1 MKKLPFVLLRIGITV
16 VLLIFLFS
24 GTDVPM
30 LRDVVRTAHKGRLAA
45 AFALFVFLNVL
56 VLLRW
61 QCLVRARGLR
71 VGTLR
76 LLCAYLSGLFFN
88 LVLPSTIGGD
98 AVRTL
103 DIAGSTGEESST
115 ILGTVVMDRMLGFF
129 GLFTVL
135 IFSLLFGFRRF
146 QDPSILVAAAALLA
160 FVVFASGVMFSR
172 RVFRFCFGWLP
183 FARLREYLRRVHV
196 VTREYRDKK
205 GALVTGWS
213 LSIGIHVG
221 LAFMFLLTAAALGE
235 RVAVLHALM
244 FVPMVTAFSSLPFS
258 IGGLGLRD
266 AATVF
271 VFTKVGMGAEPAF
284 AISLL
289 TFGFMFLLGLFG
301 GVSYVGTLYRRR
313 V

>member
-1 MKKLPFVLLRIGITV
+1 MKKFLSVILRISITA

-24 GTDVPM
+24 VTDIAR
-30 LRDVVRTAHKGRLAA
+30 LLGVVRDAHKGRLAS
-45 AFALFVFLNVL
+45 AFALFFFLNLL

-61 QCLVRARGLR
+61 QCLLRVRGLR
-71 VGTLR
+71 VGTVR
-76 LLCAYLSGLFFN
+76 LLYAYLSGLFFN

-103 DIAGSTGEESST
+103 DIAGYTGEKSST
-115 ILGTVVMDRMLGFF
+115 ILGTVVMDRMFGFF

-146 QDPSILVAAAALLA
+146 QDPSILAAAAALLVLVI
-160 FVVFASGVMFSR
+160 FMSGIMFSR
-172 RVFRFCFGWLP
+172 RVFRFCFGWMP
-183 FARLREYLRRVHV
+183 FARVRDYLRRVHA

-205 GALVTGWS
+205 GALAVAWS
-213 LSIGIHVG
+213 LSIAIHVG
-221 LAFMFLLTAAALGE
+221 LAFVFLLTAAALGE
-235 RVAVLHALM
+235 RVAVLYALM

-271 VFTKVGMGAEPAF
+271 VFTKVGMSTEPAF

-289 TFGFMFLLGLFG
+289 SFGFMFLLGLLG
-301 GVSYVGTLYRRR
+301 GVSYVATLYRRR